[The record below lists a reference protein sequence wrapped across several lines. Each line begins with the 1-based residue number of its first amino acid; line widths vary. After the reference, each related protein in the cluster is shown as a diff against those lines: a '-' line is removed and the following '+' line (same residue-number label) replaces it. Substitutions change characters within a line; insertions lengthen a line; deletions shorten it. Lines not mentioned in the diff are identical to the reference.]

1 VSLVLLVGKVAA
13 VAAAVVAAAWE
24 GAAAAATTTMT
35 VAAPATRRKSSRA
48 SASWPSCATLASAS
62 LRSRRAPRA
71 CLWRQG

>member
-1 VSLVLLVGKVAA
+1 MSLVLLVGKVAA
-13 VAAAVVAAAWE
+13 VAAAAEE
-24 GAAAAATTTMT
+24 GAAAAATTTTMT